1 MNREDA
7 LSIIKSFLLELLP
20 DLSEEAWNEFAKRVI
35 IHKYKKGEV
44 VYKPGVVC
52 NYVSYICSGLLRSY
66 FLIDGKEVITA
77 FADTNSYFSD
87 YESFLTQQPVRMYT
101 DALEDTVVVDIDYN
115 NLQEL
120 YSTYHDCEK
129 IGRLI
134 AENLFIELSN
144 RNYDFQFDGPEKRYE
159 KFLEQC
165 ESIVQ
170 RIPQYMIASYIGVT
184 PEALSRIRARRNN
197 GNGNVLVDQDQ

>member
-1 MNREDA
+1 MNRVDA
-7 LSIIKSFLLELLP
+7 LYIIKSFLLKLLP
-20 DLSEEAWNEFAKRVI
+20 DLSEEAWCEFAKRVV
-35 IHKYKKGEV
+35 IHKYKKGELI
-44 VYKPGVVC
+44 YRPGIVC
-52 NYVSYICSGLLRSY
+52 NYVSYICTGLLRSY
-66 FLIDGKEVITA
+66 FLIDGKEVVTA

-101 DALEDTVVVDIDYN
+101 DALEDTVVVDIDYT

-120 YSTYHDCEK
+120 YSSYHDCEK

-165 ESIVQ
+165 EPIVQ

-184 PEALSRIRARRNN
+184 PEALSRIRARRTRNN
-197 GNGNVLVDQDQ
+197 GKDVIDQSE